1 MHYKILG
8 SSFYNPMT
16 LVHINNYHKQQEKKM
31 SRLFKPVVV
40 TPAPKKRT
48 IWANCVEFVQS
59 VRDLFKAKEANEDFE
74 ENYRRYIAISALKAL
89 KEQKIERKMLESR
102 FNDLTSVMS
111 ENMSQMNQQ
120 INNLETDSNQFREQ
134 FAKHQKELESELRK
148 QADYVEEM
156 RKKDLEQRLSRVNGG
171 SGRNLNV
178 LEVPMVKKPHT
189 QGKDVFEQDMSSL
202 KKNSEE

>member
-1 MHYKILG
+1 MPF
-8 SSFYNPMT
+8 ST
-16 LVHINNYHKQQEKKM
+16 LVPHINNHHKQQQQQQQEKKM
-31 SRLFKPVVV
+31 SRWFKPVGV

-59 VRDLFKAKEANEDFE
+59 VRDLFKAKKANEDFE

-102 FNDLTSVMS
+102 FNDLTSAMS

-148 QADYVEEM
+148 QADYMEEM

-171 SGRNLNV
+171 GSGRNLNV
-178 LEVPMVKKPHT
+178 LEVPMVKKPRT